1 MTSAWTETFDATFWL
16 AMGTIFSGIIAMC
29 LKSCYQSKCKHISVC
44 GVVIDRDVRAEIN
57 SDALTLPPTPTTPQ
71 PQTQP
76 LQQVQRME
84 ERNNVQL
91 SNVNT
96 TIYSED
102 NSSCHTPSAPTR
114 TSLSTVAT
122 GFGRTPLAAP
132 SSMMTPAVVV

>member
-1 MTSAWTETFDATFWL
+1 MVVSWTETFDATFWL

-57 SDALTLPPTPTTPQ
+57 SDALALPPTPATPQ
-71 PQTQP
+71 PQTQTQP
-76 LQQVQRME
+76 MQQAQRME

-96 TIYSED
+96 IYSED
-102 NSSCHTPSAPTR
+102 NSSCPTPAAPTR
-114 TSLSTVAT
+114 TSSATLAT
-122 GFGRTPLAAP
+122 GFGRTPLAA
-132 SSMMTPAVVV
+132 STPVAVV